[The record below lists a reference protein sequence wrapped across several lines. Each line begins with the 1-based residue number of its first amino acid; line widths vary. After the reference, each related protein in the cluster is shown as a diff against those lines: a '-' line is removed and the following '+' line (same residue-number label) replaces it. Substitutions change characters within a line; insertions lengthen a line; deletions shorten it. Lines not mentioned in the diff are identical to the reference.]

1 MGRTRIQCVLQLSR
15 LTNHDACQPSRHH
28 RTASC
33 LATCKGS
40 FWRYA
45 CREFS
50 HQRPPDIVT
59 DHPHSPCM
67 GSRAIFHAIQILMEP
82 WFPMCWACFCDSG
95 PWSSGAASKL
105 LQGIPAP
112 RLGGDW
118 GGAGEEAGCAKNK
131 RSSWVPDPV
140 AVWQSPVSSL
150 QSPTIM
156 VPSWKC
162 GSWKTDRGCVH
173 CSLLSAYCPLPIAHC
188 PEAQSVG
195 ADLGPASWPMPLL
208 GDRRRCASS
217 GWARTRLRS
226 GSCGPVVNLC
236 L

>member
-1 MGRTRIQCVLQLSR
+1 LGRTRIQCVLQLSR

-59 DHPHSPCM
+59 DHPHNPCM
-67 GSRAIFHAIQILMEP
+67 GSRAIFDAIQILMEP
-82 WFPMCWACFCDSG
+82 WFPMCWACFCDYSG

-131 RSSWVPDPV
+131 RSSWVPDSGGSL
-140 AVWQSPVSSL
+140 AVSSL
-150 QSPTIM
+150 AQYGVM

-162 GSWKTDRGCVH
+162 GSVEVGRLTADVLTAHW
-173 CSLLSAYCPLPIAHC
+173 PLPS
-188 PEAQSVG
+188 AQRPRAWVLTL
-195 ADLGPASWPMPLL
+195 ALPACLCLFW

-226 GSCGPVVNLC
+226 GSWVNLC